1 MYEYT
6 WTEGTDFEL
15 SPYNAPFIGFP
26 FTSIEVK
33 PLGSYRF
40 PIVRRGVKITASFG
54 FAAATPKPINRA
66 CVLQATRLFK
76 RYITPLGVSA
86 ASAVGEIK
94 LTIPA
99 LDPDVTMLLRP
110 YMRHE

>member
-1 MYEYT
+1 VYENT
-6 WTEGTDFEL
+6 WTEGTDFEFL
-15 SPYNAPFIGFP
+15 PYNALLDGLP

-40 PIVRRGVKITASFG
+40 PLVRRGVKLTAAFG
-54 FAAATPKPINRA
+54 FAAVPKPVNRA
-66 CVLQATRLFK
+66 CVLQAVRLFK

-86 ASAVGEIK
+86 ASAIGEVK

-99 LDPDVTMLLRP
+99 LDPDVTALLRP
-110 YMRHE
+110 YMRLV